1 MKDSTLL
8 FHVSIRP
15 SHDINSVLEVSQ
27 KHSRASASLLKGD
40 LALLKDILK
49 GSLVDGALSSLLL
62 SNPKEPTLVFDA
74 PALGQSVLFTFVN
87 SNIRLIITSSPHPS
101 SALSLYPG
109 RRTEL
114 FWVANILSEVREGA
128 CTCYE
133 RKQQMTTHI
142 ARLVTVWLTY
152 AQFEKGTNWFP
163 LQSSP
168 SITISLG
175 DSYMQTMPLLCLVL
189 SLRTANGGKKVE
201 KFLWQLRN
209 KKNIFSKCHLGAFS
223 T

>member
-1 MKDSTLL
+1 M
-8 FHVSIRP
+8 
-15 SHDINSVLEVSQ
+15 LEVSQ

-87 SNIRLIITSSPHPS
+87 SNLRLIITSSPHPS

-114 FWVANILSEVREGA
+114 F
-128 CTCYE
+128 
-133 RKQQMTTHI
+133 
-142 ARLVTVWLTY
+142 
-152 AQFEKGTNWFP
+152 
-163 LQSSP
+163 
-168 SITISLG
+168 
-175 DSYMQTMPLLCLVL
+175 
-189 SLRTANGGKKVE
+189 
-201 KFLWQLRN
+201 
-209 KKNIFSKCHLGAFS
+209 
-223 T
+223 